1 MELTTSQNWTIL
13 RLTYWHL
20 QRGRLAEAESLA
32 RGLLSLDK
40 RDGEAWHYYGEAR
53 RRQDDD
59 AEAARAFRQ
68 AANLLEDRADVGL
81 RLGESLL
88 RLRRFDEAQKAL
100 NNARRQADDDA
111 VTRRIDALL
120 AQCGRR

>member
-1 MELTTSQNWTIL
+1 MALTTSQNWTIL

-20 QRGRLAEAESLA
+20 ERDRLPEAESLA

-40 RDGEAWHYYGEAR
+40 RNGEAWYYYGEAR

-68 AANLLEDRADVGL
+68 AVNLLEDRADIGL
-81 RLGESLL
+81 RLGETLL
-88 RLRRFDEAQKAL
+88 RLRRFDDAQQAL
-100 NNARRQADDDA
+100 DSARHQADDDA
-111 VTRRIDALL
+111 VTRRIEALL
-120 AQCGRR
+120 AQCSRR